1 MIGRRVTIPKRSAKP
16 FLRRKDSGR
25 KDFLGS
31 PELSPDTNRSDDAE
45 MGKGN
50 EQAGD
55 MNNNEKLLRGLVAAP
70 FTPFGP
76 DGVLS
81 LGVIDG
87 FAKYLAKVGV
97 TGVFVCGTTGEF
109 ASLTV
114 AERKE
119 IAACWVS
126 VARPLGLRVAVHV
139 GDNCLLNAE
148 ELARHAEAIGADAVA
163 MVPPHYF
170 RPEGVE
176 AVLQTVEIVAKA
188 SSLPLFYYDIPGL
201 TGVSIPTS
209 ALVRAA
215 WERVPTFHGVKFSNQ
230 NLVEL
235 QRCLAIDGG
244 ALNVLFGC
252 DEMLMAGHG
261 LGVDGAVGST
271 YNYMAPLYHEV
282 LSAFD
287 EGRMAEARL
296 LQRRSVDLVGLLDQV
311 SPLAAGKL
319 LLRRVGFDFGQ
330 VRAPLSRLS
339 ESQQHEFDQAVDV
352 LGIFEQV

>member
-1 MIGRRVTIPKRSAKP
+1 
-16 FLRRKDSGR
+16 
-25 KDFLGS
+25 
-31 PELSPDTNRSDDAE
+31 
-45 MGKGN
+45 
-50 EQAGD
+50 
-55 MNNNEKLLRGLVAAP
+55 MNKNEKILRGLVAAP

-76 DGVLS
+76 DGALS
-81 LGVIDG
+81 LDVIEG

-119 IAACWVS
+119 IAAKWVS

-148 ELARHAEAIGADAVA
+148 ELARHAETIGADAVA

-170 RPEGVE
+170 RPEGVD
-176 AVLQTVEIVAKA
+176 AVLETIEIVAKA
-188 SSLPLFYYDIPGL
+188 SGLPLFYYDIPGL

-209 ALVRAA
+209 TLVELA
-215 WERVPTFHGVKFSNQ
+215 WKQVPTFLGVKFSNQ

-235 QRCLAIDGG
+235 QRCLAIDEG

-252 DEMLMAGHG
+252 DEMLMAAHG

-271 YNYMAPLYHEV
+271 YNYMAPVYHE
-282 LSAFD
+282 LIAAFD
-287 EGRMAEARL
+287 EGRLADARG
-296 LQRRSVDLVGLLDQV
+296 LQRRSVDLVALLDQV
-311 SPLAAGKL
+311 SPLAAGKS
-319 LLRRVGFDFGQ
+319 LLRRLGFDFGL
-330 VRAPLSRLS
+330 VRTPVARLT
-339 ESQQHEFDQAVDV
+339 EGQQRDFDRAVDA
-352 LGIFEQV
+352 LGIFDKV